1 MLQIVERF
9 YKFCKEVFWEYD
21 ESSCLTRAAAMSYAT
36 LLSIVPLMAVALSI
50 LAAFPVYQEIG
61 KKMQDIIFANFVA
74 GSADVVQQ
82 HLQTFANQAA
92 KLSATG
98 LFILLVTAVLMVFNM
113 ESAFNAIWRVK
124 ERRHGVTAFL
134 IYWAVLTLL
143 PILIAVGFAISTYL
157 MSLPYI
163 QSTTASIK
171 LPFAIAFPYLLTW
184 AAFSFLYLTLPNRKV
199 RLRHALPGAF
209 VAMVFFEFA
218 KYAFT
223 LYILYFPTYELVYG
237 ALAGVPIFLFWVYLS
252 WLIILFGAVISH
264 VLGRDL
270 NS

>member
-1 MLQIVERF
+1 MLQIVDRF
-9 YKFCKEVFWEYD
+9 YKFCKKVFLEYND
-21 ESSCLTRAAAMSYAT
+21 TGCLTRAAAMSYTT
-36 LLSIVPLMAVALSI
+36 LLSIVPLMAVTLSI
-50 LAAFPVYQEIG
+50 LSAFPVYQKIG

-82 HLQTFANQAA
+82 HMQSFVDQAA

-98 LFILLVTAVLMVFNM
+98 LFTLLLTAVLMIFNM
-113 ESAFNAIWRVK
+113 EGAFNEIWRVEK
-124 ERRHGVTAFL
+124 RRQGVTAFL
-134 IYWAVLTLL
+134 NYWAVLTLL
-143 PILIAVGFAISTYL
+143 PILIAVGFAVSTYV

-163 QSTTASIK
+163 QSTTASFK
-171 LPFAIAFPYLLTW
+171 HPFIIAFPYLLTW

-223 LYILYFPTYELVYG
+223 LYILYFPTYELIYG

-252 WLIILFGAVISH
+252 WLIILFGAVVSH
-264 VLGRDL
+264 VLGQEVK
-270 NS
+270 